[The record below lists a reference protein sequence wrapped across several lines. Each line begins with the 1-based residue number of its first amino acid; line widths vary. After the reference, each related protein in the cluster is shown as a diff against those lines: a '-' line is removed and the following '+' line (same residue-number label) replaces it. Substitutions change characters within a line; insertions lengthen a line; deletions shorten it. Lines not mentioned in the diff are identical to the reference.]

1 MELAKKYSFQQN
13 VYIKDID
20 FSDEFINKVKKVKLK
35 KVSNGSEINETS
47 FYNKTIDSS
56 IVSESEKILLEIV
69 KQYKEDFKFKKFN
82 IKSLWVQKYKK
93 NNCHGVHI
101 HGSNEKTFSF
111 TIGDANYLPQTD
123 HYYEF
128 VSDIGITWTQA
139 RTAAAARNYP
149 RDRAGPSHRSSQGE
163 LPAAQFLGRAG
174 FPQNSVQPKL
184 SLVLCRSRL

>member
-111 TIGDANYLPQTD
+111 IFYIQCTENSSNTVFHNIGYPYVDLHTRMNIKPKEGRCLFFLSSIPHEVLPNND
-123 HYYEF
+123 SKRLILSGNVEF
-128 VSDIGITWTQA
+128 ESII
-139 RTAAAARNYP
+139 N
-149 RDRAGPSHRSSQGE
+149 
-163 LPAAQFLGRAG
+163 
-174 FPQNSVQPKL
+174 NN
-184 SLVLCRSRL
+184 